1 MITYA
6 SYLDNTHNLTKS
18 ALYIVLMNITISVM
32 AGLAIFPA
40 IASFEM
46 ENVFGPGLIFI
57 VLPQVFSEITL
68 GNVFY
73 ILFLI
78 AFLFATLTSAISMIE
93 INVANAI
100 KGNENKRKIMA
111 YIFGLIVFIVG
122 VPSAL
127 SEGVLNDLQFFA
139 GTIFD
144 NVDFLVSNMILP
156 LNALISSIFVG
167 YILEHSVI
175 KSQVGVL
182 NNSAMYPLFKA
193 WIFLLKFILPVIIV
207 LVFVMNIMNFF

>member
-1 MITYA
+1 
-6 SYLDNTHNLTKS
+6 
-18 ALYIVLMNITISVM
+18 
-32 AGLAIFPA
+32 
-40 IASFEM
+40 
-46 ENVFGPGLIFI
+46 
-57 VLPQVFSEITL
+57 
-68 GNVFY
+68 
-73 ILFLI
+73 
-78 AFLFATLTSAISMIE
+78 TLTSAISMIE

-167 YILEHSVI
+167 YILEHSLI